1 MSVSWCIQYGQ
12 VIQMNIIQ
20 NESKKEHFSMK
31 RRVIKKSEKTGF
43 TLQIWKTTSH
53 LWKNIIKIM
62 TSLLFCVFRAVG
74 ILNGYNL
81 SG

>member
-20 NESKKEHFSMK
+20 NESRKEHFSMK

-43 TLQIWKTTSH
+43 TLQNFLIIIMEEH
-53 LWKNIIKIM
+53 YKNHD
-62 TSLLFCVFRAVG
+62 LAAFFVFLG
-74 ILNGYNL
+74 QWGF
-81 SG
+81 

>member
-20 NESKKEHFSMK
+20 NESRKEHFSMK
-31 RRVIKKSEKTGF
+31 RRVLKKSEKTGF

-62 TSLLFCVFRAVG
+62 TSLLFFAFLG
-74 ILNGYNL
+74 QWGF
-81 SG
+81 